1 MEAPVERR
9 FQGSVRLVTL
19 HLWRVAK
26 STDLEKGFEVARRLG
41 MLSQQ
46 NEDFVRACFLI
57 DAQIDQGLACDGAV
71 DMRMVDELQKCA
83 IRLNTADPA

>member
-1 MEAPVERR
+1 MEVPVERR

-57 DAQIDQGLACDGAV
+57 DQGLACDGAV
-71 DMRMVDELQKCA
+71 DMHMVDELQKCA